1 MSAFG
6 INLLVI
12 PFSSSVGAISQRR
25 NIDKEIAL
33 YMIIGGS
40 SGSIMG
46 ALIAGLIPRLVLAM
60 IFVTVSVI
68 TILGIYLDRVA
79 PKFAQKI
86 NPKPWVI
93 VAGALFLNLITGL
106 RGGSGGSLFPPFLR
120 AMKLNVHRAI
130 ATSLFITIFTA
141 IVAVIIYWQRGN
153 IIWLPAIFVLI
164 GSMIGTRIGS
174 KISLK
179 TKPLWL
185 EIGLS
190 VLVLVLALLIIYK
203 AL

>member
-1 MSAFG
+1 MITCVTG
-6 INLLVI
+6 I
-12 PFSSSVGAISQRR
+12 A
-25 NIDKEIAL
+25 A
-33 YMIIGGS
+33 
-40 SGSIMG
+40 
-46 ALIAGLIPRLVLAM
+46 RLVLAM

-86 NPKPWVI
+86 NPNPWVI